1 MKVRYPHV
9 SIALAIVVLLASA
22 SVSQVY
28 AVSEETGT
36 TVLESTSTVETTTDI
51 TYGSSTMWK
60 AEISDYDSSLSL
72 VEYEEVTPTDEEVA
86 EMEEAT
92 TLVDSEDALTIEEA
106 TNAVTEGELAS
117 SSATGST
124 DSGYAVSL
132 GSPESGQF
140 AFTTYGYG
148 HCVGMSQ
155 NGANYYATYGGY
167 DYQQIL
173 FHYYPGTTLVQESTS
188 GTITANGVTGSLV
201 DILSQIVYAEMS
213 STMDVEAMKAQTVAA
228 YSYIMF
234 YGGSA
239 TGLALKAN
247 PPQNVIDAVTSVLGQ
262 ALYYDGSYALTVY
275 GASSGGA
282 TASSNDI
289 FGTNYPYLVSVQCDY
304 DAQYDPYYGEV
315 TNMSVDEVRSRIQSA
330 YGITLSS
337 NVSNWIQVE
346 VGDSGYVRSVTIDG
360 QKIVNGKS
368 FSSVLG
374 LRSAKFAY
382 VIG

>member
-9 SIALAIVVLLASA
+9 SIALAIIVLLASA

-51 TYGSSTMWK
+51 TSGSSTMWK

>member
-1 MKVRYPHV
+1 MKVRYPHA
-9 SIALAIVVLLASA
+9 SIALAIAVLLASA

-36 TVLESTSTVETTTDI
+36 TVSESTSTVETTTDI
-51 TYGSSTMWK
+51 TSGSSTMWK
-60 AEISDYDSSLSL
+60 AENSDIDSSLL
-72 VEYEEVTPTDEEVA
+72 LDEFEEVMPTDEEVA

-92 TLVDSEDALTIEEA
+92 TLVDSEDALPIEEA
-106 TNAVTEGELAS
+106 TNAVAEGELAS

-282 TASSNDI
+282 TASSSDI

-330 YGITLSS
+330 YGIMLSS

-360 QKIVNGKS
+360 QKTVNGKS

-382 VIG
+382 AIG

>member
-9 SIALAIVVLLASA
+9 SIALAIAVLLASA

-51 TYGSSTMWK
+51 TSGSSTMWK

-106 TNAVTEGELAS
+106 TNAVAEGELAS

-360 QKIVNGKS
+360 QKTVNGKS

>member
-9 SIALAIVVLLASA
+9 SIALAIVVLLASV

-51 TYGSSTMWK
+51 TSGSSTMWK

>member
-51 TYGSSTMWK
+51 TSGSSTMWK

>member
-9 SIALAIVVLLASA
+9 SIALAIAVLLASA

-51 TYGSSTMWK
+51 TSGSSTMWK

-106 TNAVTEGELAS
+106 TNAVAEGELAS

-346 VGDSGYVRSVTIDG
+346 VGDSGYIRSVTIDG
-360 QKIVNGKS
+360 QKTVNGKS